1 MVVGTDQ
8 QEEGKDRDWWKGGEW
23 KSWRELKKE
32 GYSYRGAPQ
41 EDMGI
46 LFLSLASCPHSLHVS
61 LGEEPIHDVVLGQS
75 EQILP
80 SVFHFPL
87 YLSSLFLFAIERGSH
102 FPRNS
107 SFINQTSAACRGRGG
122 GGGWMWRRRSDASDR
137 QQMPRSVSYFLSS
150 ETSHRSETAERSLCA
165 WVCVKWRARKR
176 TFLRQMTWLHHTTS
190 SLSFIKPRC
199 FSLSLFSIS
208 WMQLT
213 GEADILGGVIPGV
226 ESLRSPCCDPVILGR
241 GRVLEAC
248 RERKRLSIKNTFCP
262 KVVSVQLYSYK

>member
-150 ETSHRSETAERSLCA
+150 ETSHRSETAERSLSMCQM
-165 WVCVKWRARKR
+165 KR
-176 TFLRQMTWLHHTTS
+176 E
-190 SLSFIKPRC
+190 KKN
-199 FSLSLFSIS
+199 IS
-208 WMQLT
+208 ETDDLT
-213 GEADILGGVIPGV
+213 APHDL
-226 ESLRSPCCDPVILGR
+226 LPVIHKASLLLSVSFFYLLNAAHRRSGYSGWCYSRCGVVEVSMLWPCYPGKRESFR
-241 GRVLEAC
+241 GMPGE
-248 RERKRLSIKNTFCP
+248 EET
-262 KVVSVQLYSYK
+262 LYQKHILP